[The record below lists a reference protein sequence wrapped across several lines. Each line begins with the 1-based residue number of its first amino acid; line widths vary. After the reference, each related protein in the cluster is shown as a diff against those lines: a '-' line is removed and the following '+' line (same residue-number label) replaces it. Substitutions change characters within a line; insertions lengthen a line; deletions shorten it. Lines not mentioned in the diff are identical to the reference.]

1 MRHAP
6 QALVFGPALSLVVG
20 FSALATDGATVDL
33 TGTWQGAQ
41 VCDDFAGG
49 EFSIFTL
56 ADNPLLVVQ
65 DGDKIRFVSAG
76 SPPNEIADDLVYEGL
91 VQPVEDGSQ
100 AEALASICG
109 GDYEAQETVRLRRIT
124 VSADGGHFD
133 ADSIFFTDDYPQA
146 KGILIFETCK
156 WAYERVSTTP
166 PSVPACQRP
175 GIQRT
180 QR

>member
-65 DGDKIRFVSAG
+65 DGDKIRFLSAG

-109 GDYEAQETVRLRRIT
+109 GDYDAQETVRLRRIT

>member
-1 MRHAP
+1 MRHVP
-6 QALVFGPALSLVVG
+6 QALAFGPALSLVVG
-20 FSALATDGATVDL
+20 FSALAADGVTVDL

-49 EFSIFTL
+49 EFLNFTL
-56 ADNPLLVVQ
+56 VNDQLLVVQ

-91 VQPVEDGSQ
+91 VQPAKDGSQ

-133 ADSIFFTDDYPQA
+133 AEFDLLY
-146 KGILIFETCK
+146 
-156 WAYERVSTTP
+156 R
-166 PSVPACQRP
+166 
-175 GIQRT
+175 
-180 QR
+180 